1 MRKLIPLC
9 ICWAYASGTNAY
21 ARCKHQQLMRAL
33 VLHKSF
39 KTLWHGLYFS
49 LPDAVPWKA
58 SEALSEYSAA
68 DEKEMQGKK
77 IGNLR
82 MFLLNF
88 CKMRRR
94 SNFRIS
100 PSRLFPNY
108 TSFAQANY
116 ITYMW
121 AVRQTFIKFTDF
133 LTNILTTSEGTITAS
148 KALSWTL
155 KAISWPL
162 RNVFLTIWAVKI

>member
-1 MRKLIPLC
+1 MFAVLGTLKIITKFINCMRKLIPLC

-116 ITYMW
+116 ITY
-121 AVRQTFIKFTDF
+121 VGCK
-133 LTNILTTSEGTITAS
+133 TNF
-148 KALSWTL
+148 
-155 KAISWPL
+155 
-162 RNVFLTIWAVKI
+162 NKIHGLYKHSHGL